1 MIIFFYL
8 YPHGLSPPFNAFLSE
23 EGHLYIRYIRNKEK
37 DKRKNLVMHFPSSA
51 FLSHLIRRKNLSFI
65 STGKAK
71 SIQKKK
77 CLRYKKS
84 LLYHPKQRIRPIKD
98 SPLMNFFD
106 EKHLLSNKKIVTL

>member
-51 FLSHLIRRKNLSFI
+51 FLSHLIRRKYLSFI

-71 SIQKKK
+71 SIQKKNV
-77 CLRYKKS
+77 YASKS
-84 LLYHPKQRIRPIKD
+84 RCYI
-98 SPLMNFFD
+98 
-106 EKHLLSNKKIVTL
+106 TLNNG